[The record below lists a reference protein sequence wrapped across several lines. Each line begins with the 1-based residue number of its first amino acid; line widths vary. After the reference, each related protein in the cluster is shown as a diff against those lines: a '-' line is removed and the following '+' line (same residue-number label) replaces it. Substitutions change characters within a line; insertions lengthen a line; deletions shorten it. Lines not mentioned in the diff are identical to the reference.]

1 MANIARFTPCDEPFN
16 DFLRG
21 FFVRPEGLEAGDTP
35 AQFKVDVTE
44 DQKTYTLRA
53 EIPGAKKEDISVTI
67 DGDQVAI
74 SAEVRNEKEVK
85 DGGRV
90 LRAERHYGKLY
101 RAFALGQAIDEA
113 GAEAKYADGVLR
125 LALPKKDAAASK
137 RIAVQ

>member
-1 MANIARFTPCDEPFN
+1 MANIARFTPFDDTFN

-21 FFVRPEGLEAGDTP
+21 FFVRPAGLETGDAP
-35 AQFKVDVTE
+35 APFKVDVTE
-44 DQKTYTLRA
+44 DEKTYTLRA
-53 EIPGAKKEDISVTI
+53 EIPGVRKEDINVTI
-67 DGDQVAI
+67 DGDQIAI

-85 DGGRV
+85 DRGRV

-125 LALPKKDAAASK
+125 LTLPKKDAVASK